1 MKYVSDV
8 PIIMQ
13 TRLSKPGAIKFRSD
27 LGVNQINLILKQE
40 QSIVIPLLKTFSAE
54 KIKLQ
59 HKILKN
65 EKIRNDMYFS
75 EHDFAIEIDEKG
87 HPYCRF
93 FHRIIP
99 DVKGF
104 DIFLE
109 ISKIQNYITQS
120 NEENL
125 KSKFAEKLLNYISS
139 ISKPLKHIRYLLK
152 KYSQHCKKWLSMIN
166 ILLNQKKKQLF

>member
-1 MKYVSDV
+1 
-8 PIIMQ
+8 MQ

-27 LGVNQINLILKQE
+27 LGANQINLILKQE

-65 EKIRNDMYFS
+65 ERIRNDMYFS
-75 EHDFAIEIDEKG
+75 ENGFAVEIDEKG
-87 HPYCRF
+87 HIDRNQKKENDRQTKIEKHPYCQF

-99 DVKGF
+99 DAKGF

-139 ISKPLKHIRYLLK
+139 ISKPLKHIRYFVEK
-152 KYSQHCKKWLSMIN
+152 
-166 ILLNQKKKQLF
+166 ILLAL